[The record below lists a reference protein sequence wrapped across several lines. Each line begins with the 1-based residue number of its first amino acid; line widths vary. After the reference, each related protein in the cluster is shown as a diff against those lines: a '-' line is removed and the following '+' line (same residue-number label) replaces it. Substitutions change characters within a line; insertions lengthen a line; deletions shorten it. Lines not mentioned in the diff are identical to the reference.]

1 MQFYCS
7 TVPRKMQEK
16 FYLDMGKW
24 EEAEKGEDNLRVQV
38 PGILRLEHTNSS
50 LALYQI
56 QINYS

>member
-1 MQFYCS
+1 
-7 TVPRKMQEK
+7 MQEK